1 MRNLVVAVIAGLV
14 LSPFLYLQTH
24 LGCTISSG
32 QSAER
37 FQESFVQDFRDITAK
52 PIAKRDL
59 DILSVASTTRMDYVE
74 AQRRTWGAHPRIRNF
89 FHVTEDDDVEPQ
101 CSQQLTNQDVFDISR
116 ACRKPGKDTSWIVRR
131 FSNFYASTKWLQ
143 KKPSP
148 TGWLCAQKRFPTGL
162 AKVLRTYKETNEAL
176 PSFLVL
182 VDDDTYYNIDE
193 LSAQFLSMQDQSLPG
208 VTAGCRVSHGGIAK
222 GVVFPFGGFGL
233 IFTKGTLER
242 LSQPI
247 TCHGG
252 GGDRHMS
259 GWETSVCSEALA
271 NNLIGEKEVFRNG
284 MSLSELIEAYVK
296 TEKFV
301 DHKNWTRG
309 FCFHGDWF
317 FSYFVQ
323 IYHLSSS
330 DMMETMLGSE
340 ISGGKYTGLCNNNYE
355 HCNSSSVVC
364 HYQTPDDM
372 ERLSKNVEVPRH

>member
-1 MRNLVVAVIAGLV
+1 MDCQEIRQSLRQYKMAQEEAESNRLVV
-14 LSPFLYLQTH
+14 
-24 LGCTISSG
+24 C
-32 QSAER
+32 
-37 FQESFVQDFRDITAK
+37 AK
-52 PIAKRDL
+52 
-59 DILSVASTTRMDYVE
+59 
-74 AQRRTWGAHPRIRNF
+74 G
-89 FHVTEDDDVEPQ
+89 
-101 CSQQLTNQDVFDISR
+101 
-116 ACRKPGKDTSWIVRR
+116 
-131 FSNFYASTKWLQ
+131 
-143 KKPSP
+143 
-148 TGWLCAQKRFPTGL
+148 FPTGL
-162 AKVLRTYKETNEAL
+162 AKVLRTYKEKNEPL

-208 VTAGCRVSHGGIAK
+208 VTAGCRVNHGGIAK

-247 TCHGG
+247 TCNG
-252 GGDRHMS
+252 GGDRNMS
-259 GWETSVCSEALA
+259 VWEKSVCSDALA
-271 NNLIGEKEVFRNG
+271 NNLIGEKELFRNG
-284 MSLSELIEAYVK
+284 MSLSELIEAYVN

-301 DHKNWTRG
+301 DHKKWTRG
-309 FCFHGDWF
+309 FCFHGHWF

-330 DMMETMLGSE
+330 EMMDALLGSE

-372 ERLSKNVEVPRH
+372 ERLSKNVEII